1 MQEHLAE
8 FREKT
13 HVNFTCYLKD
23 GGEMGELIRHYDW
36 SATSIGSIEY
46 WPQTLLTTLGI
57 LLHSKFPMFLF
68 WGSEHLCFYNDAYRP
83 SLGNNGKHPFALG
96 KKGAEVWPEIWAD
109 IKPLMEPVLS
119 GDGATWR
126 EDQLLP
132 IFRNGQM
139 EDVYWTFS
147 YSPVIGETGSI
158 EGIFVACVE
167 TTQKVHT
174 SKKIEESEQRV
185 RSVVESAPFPIGV
198 YTGKEMRIEFANP
211 SILDA
216 WGKGNDVIGK
226 LYADVLP
233 ELQNQEVFTQLG
245 SVYTTGIPFHAR
257 NQRIDL
263 VVDGKL
269 QPYYFNYSFT
279 PLYDT
284 FGQVYGV
291 MDTAADVTDLN
302 LARQKAAESEQRFQN
317 LIKDITVG
325 IIVVTGPDL
334 MADIVNEMYCRL
346 THKSYNDVIGKPIFD
361 VIPEAEER
369 FRPII
374 EHVRTTGE
382 SLNLYDYPFFI
393 YDKGVKKDGFL
404 NLVYH
409 PYKEED
415 GEITGV
421 IILMHDVT
429 EEVNARRKIEEAQEK
444 ARLAIDS
451 AELGVYEIIYATD
464 EMTSDARFNEIWGFN
479 HPVTRAEYAAAIHR
493 EDLDIRKQA
502 HKDSTTSGQLLYQV
516 RIIWKDNSVHWVKVK
531 GKVIFDDKGN
541 AAKLIGVVQDI
552 TEQVTTHKK
561 IEESERNIRNIIIQA
576 PVAMSILRGPLH
588 IVEIANNKMFELWGK
603 EENELINKSVFE
615 GLPEAKEHD
624 LEQLL
629 RNVYTTGK
637 RFVANERPVNLPRN
651 GKIETVYLNFVYEAL
666 REGTGTISGILAVA
680 VDVTPQVIVR
690 QKIEAAEERARLA
703 INMAELGVYETDV
716 TTNEMVID
724 ERFKEIFDCST
735 NPDRKEIIKL
745 FHPEDVVLREHAY
758 KTALETG
765 VLDYE
770 ARIVKKDKSVHWI
783 RGKGIVLYSDK
794 GMPLKL
800 LGVIQDITEQ
810 KQFAEALE
818 KKVQERT
825 KELAEANLL
834 LSQSNIELNQ
844 FAYIASH
851 DLQEPLRKV
860 RTFTELMQLSL
871 GEIPEKAKNYVNK
884 IQSSIERMQTLIND
898 VLKFSLLSKEREKFE
913 SVNLN
918 TILSRVL
925 GDFELLTEQKG
936 AKIIAGNLPVIE
948 AIPIQMNQLFTNLIS
963 NALKFCSKE
972 RQPQITVSSR
982 QLSKQEVQQ
991 YKELNEDKLHYAIEF
1006 KDNGIGFNQENAKQ
1020 IFTIF
1025 QRLHGKNDYA
1035 GTGIGL
1041 AMCKKITVNHHGTIY
1056 ANALPDKGASFIII
1070 LPETQYNTTN

>member
-8 FREKT
+8 LREKA

-36 SATSIGSIEY
+36 SATSIGSLEY

-57 LLHSKFPMFLF
+57 ILHSKFPMFLF

-83 SLGNNGKHPFALG
+83 SLGDNGKHPFALG
-96 KKGAEVWPEIWAD
+96 KKGEEVWPEIWSD
-109 IKPLMEPVLS
+109 IKPLINDVLS
-119 GDGATWR
+119 GKGATWS

-147 YSPVIGETGSI
+147 YSPVIGEAGKAA
-158 EGIFVACVE
+158 GVFVTCVE
-167 TTQKVHT
+167 TTEKVY
-174 SKKIEESEQRV
+174 SAKKTAESEMRV
-185 RSVVESAPFPIGV
+185 SSIVKNAPFSIGV
-198 YTGKEMRIEFANP
+198 YSGKDMRIEMANQT
-211 SILDA
+211 ILDT
-216 WGKGNDVIGK
+216 WGKGSDVIGK
-226 LYADVLP
+226 LYTDILP
-233 ELQNQEVFTQLG
+233 ELQNQEVFKQLDR
-245 SVYTTGIPFHAR
+245 VYATGIPFHAR
-257 NQRIDL
+257 NQRIDFAA
-263 VVDGKL
+263 DGKL
-269 QPYYFNYSFT
+269 RPYYFNYSFT

-284 FGQVYGV
+284 SGQIYGV
-291 MDTAADVTDLN
+291 MNTAADVTDLN
-302 LARQKAAESEQRFQN
+302 LAQQKAAESEQRFRR
-317 LIKDITVG
+317 LVKDITVG
-325 IIVVTGPDL
+325 VIVLTGADL
-334 MADIVNEMYCRL
+334 IVDIANEMYCRL
-346 THKSYNDVIGKPIFD
+346 THKSYNEIIGKPIFD
-361 VIPEAEER
+361 IIPESEER

-382 SLNLYDYPFFI
+382 SLNLYDYPFLI
-393 YDKGVKKDGFL
+393 YDKGVKKAGFV
-404 NLVYH
+404 NLVYE

-415 GEITGV
+415 GLITGV
-421 IILMHDVT
+421 IILMHNVT
-429 EEVNARRKIEEAQEK
+429 EEVNARKKTEEAEEK
-444 ARLAIDS
+444 ARLAINS

-464 EMTSDARFNEIWGFN
+464 KMTSDARFNEIWGFN
-479 HPVTRAEYAAAIHR
+479 YPVTRAEYAAVIYKEDFYIR
-493 EDLDIRKQA
+493 EQA
-502 HKDSTTSGQLLYQV
+502 HKDALTSGQLHYQV
-516 RIIWKDNSVHWVKVK
+516 RIIRKDNSVHWVRVK
-531 GKVIFDDKGN
+531 GKLIFDDKGN

-552 TEQVTTHKK
+552 TEQVTAHKK
-561 IEESERNIRNIIIQA
+561 IEESERNIRNMIIRA

-603 EENELINKSVFE
+603 EKSELINKPVFE
-615 GLPEAKEHD
+615 GLPEAKEQG

-651 GKIETVYLNFVYEAL
+651 GKIETTYLNFVYEAL

-680 VDVTPQVIVR
+680 VDVTPQVIAR

-703 INMAELGVYETDV
+703 INLAELGVYETDIA
-716 TTNEMVID
+716 TNEMVID
-724 ERFKEIFDCST
+724 ARFQEIFDCSSKPT
-735 NPDRKEIIKL
+735 RQEILHL
-745 FHPEDVVLREHAY
+745 FHPEDIALRENAFH
-758 KTALETG
+758 TALETG

-770 ARIVKKDKSVHWI
+770 ARIIKKDKSIHWI
-783 RGKGIVLYSDK
+783 RGKGKVIYSDK
-794 GMPLKL
+794 GAPLKL
-800 LGVIQDITEQ
+800 LGVAQDITQQ

-913 SVNLN
+913 NVNLN
-918 TILSRVL
+918 YILKSVL
-925 GDFELLTEQKG
+925 GDYELLIEQKG
-936 AKIIAGNLPVIE
+936 AKTTTGNLPVIE
-948 AIPIQMNQLFTNLIS
+948 AIPLQMNQLFTNLIS
-963 NALKFCSKE
+963 NALKFSSKE
-972 RQPQITVSSR
+972 RLLEITISSR
-982 QLSKQEVQQ
+982 QMPAQEVKQH
-991 YKELNEDKLHYAIEF
+991 KELNEDKLHYVIEF

-1041 AMCKKITVNHHGTIY
+1041 AMCKKITANHHGTIY
-1056 ANALPDKGASFIII
+1056 ANAYPDEGASFIII
-1070 LPETQYNTTN
+1070 LPQIQYHAE

>member
-8 FREKT
+8 LREKA

-36 SATSIGSIEY
+36 SATSIGSLEY

-57 LLHSKFPMFLF
+57 ILHSKFPMFLF

-83 SLGNNGKHPFALG
+83 SLGDNGKHPFALG
-96 KKGAEVWPEIWAD
+96 KKGEEVWPEIWSD
-109 IKPLMEPVLS
+109 IKPLINDVLS
-119 GDGATWR
+119 GKGATWS

-147 YSPVIGETGSI
+147 YSPVIGEAGKAA
-158 EGIFVACVE
+158 GVFVTCVE
-167 TTQKVHT
+167 TTEKVY
-174 SKKIEESEQRV
+174 SAKKTAESEMRV
-185 RSVVESAPFPIGV
+185 SSIVKNAPFSIGV
-198 YTGKEMRIEFANP
+198 YSGKDMRIEMANQT
-211 SILDA
+211 ILDT
-216 WGKGNDVIGK
+216 WGKGSDVIGK
-226 LYADVLP
+226 LYTDILP
-233 ELQNQEVFTQLG
+233 ELQNQEVFKQLDR
-245 SVYTTGIPFHAR
+245 VYATGIPFHAR
-257 NQRIDL
+257 NQRIDFAA
-263 VVDGKL
+263 DGKL
-269 QPYYFNYSFT
+269 RPYYFNYSFT

-284 FGQVYGV
+284 SGQIYGV
-291 MDTAADVTDLN
+291 MNTAADVTDLN
-302 LARQKAAESEQRFQN
+302 LAQQKAAESEQRFRR
-317 LIKDITVG
+317 LVKDITVG
-325 IIVVTGPDL
+325 VIVLTGADL
-334 MADIVNEMYCRL
+334 IVDIANEMYCRL
-346 THKSYNDVIGKPIFD
+346 THKSYNEIIGKPIFD
-361 VIPEAEER
+361 IIPESEER

-382 SLNLYDYPFFI
+382 SLNLYDYPFLI
-393 YDKGVKKDGFL
+393 YDKEVKKAGFV
-404 NLVYH
+404 NFVYE

-415 GEITGV
+415 GLITGV

-429 EEVNARRKIEEAQEK
+429 EEVNARKKTEEAEEK
-444 ARLAIDS
+444 ARLAINS

-464 EMTSDARFNEIWGFN
+464 KMTSDARFNEIWGFN
-479 HPVTRAEYAAAIHR
+479 YPVTRTEYAAVIYKEDFYIR
-493 EDLDIRKQA
+493 EQA
-502 HKDSTTSGQLLYQV
+502 HKDALTSGQLHYQV
-516 RIIWKDNSVHWVKVK
+516 RIIRKDNSVHWVRVK
-531 GKVIFDDKGN
+531 GKLIFDDKGN

-552 TEQVTTHKK
+552 TEQVTAHKK
-561 IEESERNIRNIIIQA
+561 IEESERNIRNMIIRA

-603 EENELINKSVFE
+603 EENELINKPVFE
-615 GLPEAKEHD
+615 GLPEAKEQG

-637 RFVANERPVNLPRN
+637 RFMANERPVNLPRN
-651 GKIETVYLNFVYEAL
+651 GKIETTYLNFVYEAL

-680 VDVTPQVIVR
+680 VDVTPQVIAR

-724 ERFKEIFDCST
+724 ERFREIVDCST
-735 NPDRKEIIKL
+735 HPDRKEIINL
-745 FHPEDVVLREHAY
+745 FYPEDAVLRENAY

-770 ARIVKKDKSVHWI
+770 ARIVKKDKSLHWI

-794 GMPLKL
+794 GAPLKL
-800 LGVIQDITEQ
+800 LGVVQDITEQ
-810 KQFAEALE
+810 KLFAEALE

-825 KELAEANLL
+825 KELAEANML

-913 SVNLN
+913 HVNLN
-918 TILSRVL
+918 DILKSVL
-925 GDFELLTEQKG
+925 GDYELLIEQKG
-936 AKIIAGNLPVIE
+936 AKTTTGNLPVIE
-948 AIPIQMNQLFTNLIS
+948 AIPLQMNQLFTNLIS
-963 NALKFCSKE
+963 NALKFSSKE
-972 RQPQITVSSR
+972 RLLEITISSR
-982 QLSKQEVQQ
+982 QMRAQEVKQH
-991 YKELNEDKLHYAIEF
+991 KELNEDKLHYAIEF

-1041 AMCKKITVNHHGTIY
+1041 AMCKKITANHHGTIY
-1056 ANALPDKGASFIII
+1056 ANAYPDEGASFIII
-1070 LPETQYNTTN
+1070 LPQIQYHAD